1 MSKSKDN
8 YWMVNIKRTLE
19 DIRQC
24 CLKQEFSCQ
33 RPPLLDIP
41 LDNIVLDELH
51 LKLRVTGT

>member
-1 MSKSKDN
+1 MSKSQDN

-51 LKLRVTGT
+51 LMLRVTGT

>member
-1 MSKSKDN
+1 MSKSQDN

-33 RPPLLDIP
+33 RPPFLDIP

-51 LKLRVTGT
+51 LMLRVTGT

>member
-1 MSKSKDN
+1 MSKSQDN

-41 LDNIVLDELH
+41 VDNIVLDELH
-51 LKLRVTGT
+51 LMLRVTGT

>member
-1 MSKSKDN
+1 MSKSQDN
-8 YWMVNIKRTLE
+8 YWMVNIKGTLE

-51 LKLRVTGT
+51 LMLRVTGT